1 MNVNLFTSFYIDK
14 QSLRQEELEF
24 CLRKNSKVG
33 FDNLIFLLQYEED
46 RVRLDSI
53 LDGVEST
60 WSVLGVRP
68 TFNDF
73 FTYMDK
79 PHFSDSINVLTN
91 SDIFFEDLQLLK
103 DFYSVTKDRKHCLA
117 LSRWDAT
124 SNGYVH
130 FDRADSQDTWVFY
143 GNPNIRTSIDFT
155 MGVAGCDNRL
165 AYEIQQC
172 GYSVS
177 NPSKTIKSLHQHESN
192 IRNYLKD
199 NGEPIVRI
207 PPPYHL
213 IPTT

>member
-1 MNVNLFTSFYIDK
+1 MKVNLFTSFYIDK
-14 QSLRQEELEF
+14 QSRRQDELEF
-24 CLRKNSKVG
+24 CVKQNSKVG
-33 FDNLIFLLQYEED
+33 FDNMFFFIEHPFEK
-46 RVRLDSI
+46 VRLDTI
-53 LDGVEST
+53 LDGQELNCKMV
-60 WSVLGVRP
+60 GVRP

-73 FTYMDK
+73 FQFMDA
-79 PHFSDSINVLTN
+79 PEFSDSINVLCN
-91 SDIFFEDLQLLK
+91 SDIFFQDLQLLK
-103 DFYSVTKDRKHCLA
+103 DFYSVTKDKKHCLA

-124 SNGYVH
+124 PNGYVH

-143 GNPNIRTSIDFT
+143 GNPTMRTTIDFT

-165 AYEIQQC
+165 AHEILQN

-177 NPSKTIKSLHQHESN
+177 NPSKTIKSIHFHETN

-199 NGEPIVRI
+199 NGEPIERV